1 MSDKAFQTH
10 LKSAAHVSTAI
21 WFPLDTPVLTLQEVQ
36 RRSGKQ
42 TAEINCG
49 NISEEMGRTRNL
61 EFQSVFQS
69 RNTQS
74 VRREKN
80 LTFAAVSLHWRLE
93 RYMALAAIAWP

>member
-1 MSDKAFQTH
+1 MSDKACQTH

-49 NISEEMGRTRNL
+49 NISERDGED
-61 EFQSVFQS
+61 
-69 RNTQS
+69 
-74 VRREKN
+74 
-80 LTFAAVSLHWRLE
+80 A
-93 RYMALAAIAWP
+93 